1 MVLAT
6 TAAPKKRN
14 FSTVTFP
21 YEQRVL
27 TVYYDFLSQKRADR
41 IGKFVRAHR
50 FIKKNDEGI
59 VNNPLRANIAAFLE
73 SERGRR
79 KLFHQD
85 MAGLLRSSPGQGLSY
100 RTYIETTRQNNNV
113 TLRTLEFMARALDVS
128 IAAMLAGD
136 AKIDTWA
143 RSLGADDIRQRLAD
157 VINKERLD
165 RRLLRKE
172 MAALLGVS
180 QMTYMKLERGK
191 GNISI
196 DTIAGIAGALGREP
210 ATFLFRSAR
219 KQPAV
224 T

>member
-1 MVLAT
+1 M
-6 TAAPKKRN
+6 
-14 FSTVTFP
+14 
-21 YEQRVL
+21 
-27 TVYYDFLSQKRADR
+27 
-41 IGKFVRAHR
+41 RAHR

-73 SERGRR
+73 RERGRR

-85 MAGLLRSSPGQGLSY
+85 MAALLRSSPGQGLSY

-143 RSLGADDIRQRLAD
+143 RSLGADDICRRIAD
-157 VINKERLD
+157 VINQERAHRD
-165 RRLLRKE
+165 LLRKE

-180 QMTYMKLERGK
+180 QMTYMKLERGN
-191 GNISI
+191 GNISV
-196 DTIAGIAGALGREP
+196 DTIAGVAGALGREP
-210 ATFLFRSAR
+210 ATFLFRSAGKLAAGR
-219 KQPAV
+219 S
-224 T
+224 

>member
-1 MVLAT
+1 
-6 TAAPKKRN
+6 
-14 FSTVTFP
+14 
-21 YEQRVL
+21 
-27 TVYYDFLSQKRADR
+27 
-41 IGKFVRAHR
+41 VRAHR

-73 SERGRR
+73 RERGRR

-85 MAGLLRSSPGQGLSY
+85 MAALLRSSPGQGLSY

-143 RSLGADDIRQRLAD
+143 RSLGADDICQRLAEL
-157 VINKERLD
+157 INRERAHRD
-165 RRLLRKE
+165 LLRRE

-191 GNISI
+191 GNISV
-196 DTIAGIAGALGREP
+196 DTIAGVAGALGREP
-210 ATFLFRSAR
+210 ATFLFRSAGKLAAGR
-219 KQPAV
+219 S
-224 T
+224 

>member
-1 MVLAT
+1 
-6 TAAPKKRN
+6 
-14 FSTVTFP
+14 
-21 YEQRVL
+21 
-27 TVYYDFLSQKRADR
+27 
-41 IGKFVRAHR
+41 
-50 FIKKNDEGI
+50 

-143 RSLGADDIRQRLAD
+143 HSFGADDICHRLAD
-157 VINKERLD
+157 IINKERAHRD
-165 RRLLRKE
+165 LLRKE

-191 GNISI
+191 GNISV
-196 DTIAGIAGALGREP
+196 DTIAGVAGALGREP
-210 ATFLFRSAR
+210 ATFLFRRA
-219 KQPAV
+219 
-224 T
+224 